1 MDIVKAVRKKHRMST
16 AMKMTDVKTPA
27 FLRLLFSTSNRRN
40 SIPAFISAYFFGDAP
55 NMTFHSLDFAIP
67 MSSTVFPVGTVSS
80 TCK

>member
-1 MDIVKAVRKKHRMST
+1 MVKAVRKKHRIRT
-16 AMKMTDVKTPA
+16 ALKIIDVSSPA

-40 SIPAFISAYFFGDAP
+40 SIPAFISAYFFGEAP

-67 MSSTVFPVGTVSS
+67 MSSTVLPVGTFSS